1 MRVGDEAP
9 PELGM
14 SHPCPSPLEGEGVSR
29 SEAGEGTINRRH
41 KEWRTAR
48 TPLLRSRAKSMRHVP
63 TEAEQTLWG
72 ILRNRSF
79 VAFKFRRQVPMGNYI
94 VDFFCPTANLI
105 IELDGSQHAEN
116 ERDQVRQRWLE
127 AQGYRVLRIWNADLF
142 TARDNTLD
150 AIWHAL
156 QPSPHPAAS
165 PPPSPSRGEG
175 QPSLASPPAAA
186 MSHRLPSPLEGE
198 GALRSKA
205 GEGTDKSNR
214 GLS

>member
-1 MRVGDEAP
+1 
-9 PELGM
+9 M
-14 SHPCPSPLEGEGVSR
+14 SHTSPSPLEGEGASR

-79 VAFKFRRQVPMGNYI
+79 VDFKFRRQVPMGNYI

-116 ERDQVRQRWLE
+116 VRDLVRQQWLE
-127 AQGYRVLRIWNADLF
+127 AQGYRMLRIWNAKLF
-142 TARDNTLD
+142 TDRDNVLN

-156 QPSPHPAAS
+156 HPSPHPAAS

-175 QPSLASPPAAA
+175 QQRPSPSEELD
-186 MSHRLPSPLEGE
+186 MSHPRPSPLEGE
-198 GALRSKA
+198 GASRSEA
-205 GEGTDKSNR
+205 GEGTNRSN
-214 GLS
+214 GEL